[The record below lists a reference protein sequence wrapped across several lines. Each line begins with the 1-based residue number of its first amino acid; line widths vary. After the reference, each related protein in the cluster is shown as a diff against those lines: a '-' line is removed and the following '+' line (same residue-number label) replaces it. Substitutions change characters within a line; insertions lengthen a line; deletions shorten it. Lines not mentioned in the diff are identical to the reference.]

1 MDAETIVACGRSVTR
16 AGRTAAVAAL
26 LALTTGCGGGSSGS
40 TTAPQSTVG
49 ATPESLTTLFPGSG
63 GGGSTPTSRKVPAT
77 PINTQSTD
85 SLYFAAGQASGVTM
99 GDVHLPPG
107 SFSVVRNGC
116 TGKTLTPGQSCV
128 VVIEFA
134 PKSVGSYT
142 VELTVDTS
150 AADAD
155 YRVRLTGVGVGS
167 TPSSPPTTKPSPS
180 VRTTH
185 PTDVPSV
192 EVTT

>member
-1 MDAETIVACGRSVTR
+1 M
-16 AGRTAAVAAL
+16 
-26 LALTTGCGGGSSGS
+26 
-40 TTAPQSTVG
+40 
-49 ATPESLTTLFPGSG
+49 
-63 GGGSTPTSRKVPAT
+63 
-77 PINTQSTD
+77 
-85 SLYFAAGQASGVTM
+85 
-99 GDVHLPPG
+99 
-107 SFSVVRNGC
+107 VRNGC